1 MVPIAIMVHLDEKR
15 VAIKDSRKAYPVALQ
30 LGNHDFATRK
40 LRVSK
45 RLGAYFPLVE
55 GRWKN
60 DRKHVLKVHQ
70 EALKIFLRPIRE
82 AFGRWLVYLSFYLFF
97 SSFFFS
103 LLPLEG
109 FEVICVLRFVRIS
122 SLDGLILG
130 GPDAGWWYYWRR
142 FFVTGWREQSLPL
155 LGAFLLNAHATPANA
170 QRNPSSPTKLGQ
182 PLKSGP
188 LSLFFLFLFFFSFFF
203 FFFFF
208 FLPPVLPFFHISSWS
223 SSCTLDLVV
232 AQWHSSMKPRPLELH
247 QLLGPINSWGRFPW
261 ST

>member
-1 MVPIAIMVHLDEKR
+1 MVDGVTYSVWCRDVVKVSSELFANPFFVNHTALHFELKLDNQGRRVRDEFHTGDWFQKAQVSVPFGLLFSSFFSFSFFFFLATRSFFLSSLPFKILAGPYMVPIAIMVHLDEKR

-82 AFGRWLVYLSFYLFF
+82 AFGRWLVYLSIFFF

-103 LLPLEG
+103 SPFG
-109 FEVICVLRFVRIS
+109 
-122 SLDGLILG
+122 GL
-130 GPDAGWWYYWRR
+130 
-142 FFVTGWREQSLPL
+142 
-155 LGAFLLNAHATPANA
+155 
-170 QRNPSSPTKLGQ
+170 
-182 PLKSGP
+182 
-188 LSLFFLFLFFFSFFF
+188 
-203 FFFFF
+203 
-208 FLPPVLPFFHISSWS
+208 
-223 SSCTLDLVV
+223 
-232 AQWHSSMKPRPLELH
+232 
-247 QLLGPINSWGRFPW
+247 
-261 ST
+261 